1 LNLNNLSKI
10 RFKFIINK
18 FTYNTMTSSEI
29 RQAYLDFFESKG
41 HKIVP
46 SAPIVVKDDPTLLF
60 TNAGMNQF
68 KDYFLGNKKPEYT
81 RIADTQ
87 KCLRVSGKHND
98 LEEVGIDTYH
108 HTMFEMLGN
117 WSFGDYF
124 KEDAINWSWE
134 LLTEVYKLDKSR
146 LYVSVFEGDES
157 EGLPKDTES
166 EGYWAKNIDTTRIIT
181 GSKKDNFWEM
191 GDTGPCGPCTEIHYD
206 LRPDAERA
214 LVDGKTLVNND
225 HPQVI
230 EIWNNVFI
238 QFNRKKDGS
247 LEELPARHVD
257 TGMGFERLVRCIHG
271 MASNYDTD
279 IFQDLITVLSAHTST
294 TYGKDEKID
303 IACRVIVDHL
313 RAICFTIADGQLPS
327 NNGAGYVIRR
337 ILRRAVRYGYTY
349 LKQDEPFLYKLIP
362 ALADKFANVFPE
374 LKAQLNFVSKVVYE
388 EEASFLRTLGTG
400 IKRFN
405 SLVEDKLIVNN
416 QISGE
421 QAFEMYDTFGFPYDL
436 TNLMAQE
443 NNLTIDEEGFKL
455 ALQKQKDRSRKASE
469 VDQGDW
475 VEIFDN
481 TDSIFKGY
489 DELTCEVKISKYR
502 KVKTKD
508 KEIVHLVFDQ
518 TPFYAEGGGQVGD
531 TGTIENIHEKIE
543 IFDTKKENN
552 LVIHFANSLPE
563 NIESIFIAKVN
574 ADKRIATQKN
584 HSATHLLHEA
594 LRKIIG
600 THVEQKGSLVNGD
613 YLRFDFSHFQKVST
627 EEISEI
633 EAMINTNIQ
642 KNIPLFENRAMPI
655 AEAKAMGAMALFGE
669 KYGDAVR
676 LVKFDTSVELCG
688 GTHVKSTGEI
698 GLLKIVSESS
708 VAAGV
713 RRIEAYTGA
722 GAINYYNDQ
731 LMKLNRIHDS
741 LGNVKDIVVAT
752 QSLKEENAQLK
763 KQLEVFETEKAV
775 QLKNELKS
783 KIEMINDSH
792 FLAEEITL
800 SNADAIKTIC
810 FQLKQ
815 EYSNIC
821 IVLAYPLGEK
831 HMVSVALSDDI
842 IKSKNLNA
850 SAIIKE
856 IAPLIKGGGGG
867 QPFFAT
873 AGGTDTSK
881 LKEVFTL
888 IQSKL

>member
-1 LNLNNLSKI
+1 
-10 RFKFIINK
+10 
-18 FTYNTMTSSEI
+18 MTSSEI
-29 RQAYLDFFESKG
+29 RKAFLDFFASKG

-68 KDYFLGNKKPEYT
+68 KDYFLGNKTPEFT

-124 KEDAINWSWE
+124 KEEAINWSWE
-134 LLTEVYKLDKSR
+134 LLTEIYKLDKSR
-146 LYVSVFEGDES
+146 LYVSVFEGDAS

-166 EGYWAKNIDTTRIIT
+166 ETYWAKNIDAHRIIT

-191 GDTGPCGPCTEIHYD
+191 GDTGPCGPCTEIHFD

-257 TGMGFERLVRCIHG
+257 TGMGFERLVRCIKG
-271 MASNYDTD
+271 QQSNYDTD
-279 IFQDLITVLSAHTST
+279 VFQDIIKVLCEHTAT
-294 TYGKDEKID
+294 IYGKDEKTD

-349 LKQDEPFLYKLIP
+349 LKQEDPFIYKLIP
-362 ALADKFANVFPE
+362 TLAEKFADVFPE

-400 IKRFN
+400 IKKFN
-405 SLVEDKLIVNN
+405 SLVDEKLIVNN

-421 QAFEMYDTFGFPYDL
+421 QAFEMYDTYGFPFDL
-436 TNLMAQE
+436 TSLMAQE
-443 NNLTIDEEGFKL
+443 NKLTVDEEGFKI

-475 VEIFDN
+475 VEVIAKND
-481 TDSIFKGY
+481 TLFKGY
-489 DELTCEVKISKYR
+489 DELSAEIKITKYR

-508 KEIVHLVFDQ
+508 KEIIHLVFDQ

-531 TGTIENIHEKIE
+531 TGTIENVHEKML

-552 LVIHFANSLPE
+552 LIIHYATQLPE
-563 NIESIFIAKVN
+563 NIESTFVAKVN
-574 ADKRIATQKN
+574 IEKRNATQKN

-594 LRKIIG
+594 LRKVLG
-600 THVEQKGSLVNGD
+600 THVEQKGSLVNSD
-613 YLRFDFSHFQKVST
+613 YLRFDFSHFQKVSA
-627 EEISEI
+627 EEMQEI
-633 EAMINTNIQ
+633 EALINANIQ
-642 KNIPLFENRAMPI
+642 KNAALFEDRAMPI

-669 KYGDAVR
+669 KYGDTVR

-698 GLLKIVSESS
+698 GLLKIISESS

-722 GAINYYNDQ
+722 TALNYFHEQ
-731 LMKLNRIHDS
+731 LNKLQRIHDT

-752 QSLKEENAQLK
+752 QSLKDENASLK
-763 KQLEVFETEKAV
+763 KQLEVFENEKAMHV
-775 QLKNELKS
+775 KNELKNS
-783 KIEMINDSH
+783 IETVNGVHYIAKQIS
-792 FLAEEITL
+792 I
-800 SNADAIKTIC
+800 SNADAVKTIC

-815 EYSNIC
+815 EYNTIC
-821 IVLAYPLGEK
+821 IALAYPIGEK
-831 HMVSVALSDDI
+831 MMLSVALSDDL
-842 IKSKNLNA
+842 IKTKNLNA
-850 SAIIKE
+850 SNIIKE

-867 QPFFAT
+867 QAFFAT
-873 AGGTDTSK
+873 AGGTDASGVAKAFDVIKGK
-881 LKEVFTL
+881 L
-888 IQSKL
+888 

>member
-1 LNLNNLSKI
+1 
-10 RFKFIINK
+10 
-18 FTYNTMTSSEI
+18 
-29 RQAYLDFFESKG
+29 
-41 HKIVP
+41 
-46 SAPIVVKDDPTLLF
+46 
-60 TNAGMNQF
+60 
-68 KDYFLGNKKPEYT
+68 
-81 RIADTQ
+81 
-87 KCLRVSGKHND
+87 
-98 LEEVGIDTYH
+98 
-108 HTMFEMLGN
+108 
-117 WSFGDYF
+117 
-124 KEDAINWSWE
+124 
-134 LLTEVYKLDKSR
+134 
-146 LYVSVFEGDES
+146 
-157 EGLPKDTES
+157 
-166 EGYWAKNIDTTRIIT
+166 
-181 GSKKDNFWEM
+181 
-191 GDTGPCGPCTEIHYD
+191 
-206 LRPDAERA
+206 
-214 LVDGKTLVNND
+214 
-225 HPQVI
+225 
-230 EIWNNVFI
+230 
-238 QFNRKKDGS
+238 
-247 LEELPARHVD
+247 
-257 TGMGFERLVRCIHG
+257 

-481 TDSIFKGY
+481 KDSIFKGY

-543 IFDTKKENN
+543 IIDTKKENN